1 MNISPGLV
9 ILVDDDAAVRD
20 SLRFSLEL
28 EGLNVLTY
36 ESGDVL
42 LADANLPARG
52 CLVVDYYMPVLNG
65 VDLLNRLRRR
75 QVDLPA
81 ILITAKATN
90 DVRQRAAAAGFTRVL
105 EKPLEDGSL
114 LATIHAVLAP
124 SMEA

>member
-1 MNISPGLV
+1 MHISPGLV

-20 SLRFSLEL
+20 SLKFSLEL

-36 ESGDVL
+36 ESGHVL
-42 LADANLPARG
+42 LADANLPASG

-65 VDLLNRLRRR
+65 VDLLNRLRHRH
-75 QVDLPA
+75 VDLPA

-114 LATIHAVLAP
+114 LDTIHAVLAP